1 MISLTHPTLTHIY
14 IHTQKENSTVRR
26 SPRSLVLGTAAV
38 AALALGLTACGG
50 SSSGKAGTSGSSS
63 SKNINTQPG
72 NDINPQPRA
81 KIADGGTLR
90 WPEAG
95 ISDQLNYNEVDGT
108 DGSVSDIM
116 GAVLEQ
122 PFYADSKG
130 VPHNNA
136 NLVASYTVTAS
147 PQQVVT
153 LELNPKAVWQDGTP
167 VTEADFEAQWKALN
181 GTNPAFQIS
190 GTVGYNQIQDIK
202 QGKDPKEVVITFAKP
217 YSEWQ
222 GLFSPL
228 YPAATNSDPKKF
240 INDFKDAIPNSDGP
254 FKLGSINQTAKTL
267 TLVRNDKWW
276 GDPPKLTQIIFMSID
291 LDAQTDA
298 LANNEVDL
306 QYGIG
311 SHVSYYA
318 RVKDMS
324 NVTVRK
330 AAGPVWANLTFN
342 GAGTG
347 PLSDIRVRNAL
358 TIGINRKQID
368 TALVGPLGVSTDPL
382 NNHVLLTN
390 DQGYQ
395 DNSGD
400 LGTQDVARA
409 KQLLD
414 QAGWTSTDGG
424 KTRAKDGKPLTL
436 RFVINS
442 TSDSNKQ
449 LAEIVQNQLA
459 AIGVQVTIVPVP
471 GDDYYTKYVN
481 VGDFDIA
488 QVIFGGNA
496 YPLSTAQ
503 PEFANPTPG
512 TGGALN
518 IQQNYGR
525 VGSPEIDNLFE
536 QALSSLDRT
545 QADKYANEAD
555 AAIWKLDTVVPL
567 FQRPQIV
574 AENPKLANYGAPGVQ
589 DTVYENLGF
598 VSGS

>member
-1 MISLTHPTLTHIY
+1 M
-14 IHTQKENSTVRR
+14 RR
-26 SPRSLVLGTAAV
+26 SPRSLALGTAAV
-38 AALALGLTACGG
+38 AALALGLAACGG
-50 SSSGKAGTSGSSS
+50 SSSGKSGAPGTGSS

-72 NDINPQPRA
+72 NDINPQPRSN
-81 KIADGGTLR
+81 IADGGILR

-116 GAVLEQ
+116 AAVLEQ
-122 PFYADSKG
+122 PFYADAKG
-130 VPHNNA
+130 VPHNNV
-136 NLVASYTVTAS
+136 NLVSSYTVTAS

-153 LELNPKAVWQDGTP
+153 LEINPKAVWLDGTP

-181 GTNPAFQIS
+181 GSNPAYQVA
-190 GTVGYNQIQDIK
+190 GTVGYDQIQSIK
-202 QGKDPKEVVITFAKP
+202 AGKDAKEAVITFTKP

-240 INDFKDAIPNSDGP
+240 VEDFQDAIPTSDGP

-267 TLVRNDKWW
+267 SLVRNDKWW
-276 GDPPKLTQIIFMSID
+276 GDPPKLNQIVFLAID

-298 LANNEVDL
+298 LANHEVDL

-318 RVKDMS
+318 RVKNLP
-324 NVTVRK
+324 NVTVHK
-330 AAGPVWANLTFN
+330 AAGPVWANPTFN
-342 GAGTG
+342 AAGTG
-347 PLSDIRVRNAL
+347 PLSDVKVRNAL

-390 DQGYQ
+390 QQGYQ

-400 LGTQDVARA
+400 LGKQDVARA
-409 KQLLD
+409 KSLLE

-424 KTRAKDGKPLTL
+424 KTRTKGGKPLNL

-442 TSDSNKQ
+442 TSDSSKQ
-449 LAEIVQNQLA
+449 LAEIVQNQLG
-459 AIGVQVTIVPVP
+459 AIGVQITIVPVP
-471 GDDYYTKYVN
+471 GKDFYTKYVD

-496 YPLSTAQ
+496 YPISTAQ

-512 TGGALN
+512 TGGTLN
-518 IQQNYGR
+518 IRQNYGR
-525 VGSPEIDNLFE
+525 IGDPAIDALFT

-545 QADKYANEAD
+545 QAIAYANQAD
-555 AAIWKLDTVVPL
+555 AAIWKLDTIVPL

-574 AENPKLANYGAPGVQ
+574 ATNSKLANYGAPGVQ

>member
-1 MISLTHPTLTHIY
+1 M
-14 IHTQKENSTVRR
+14 RR
-26 SPRSLVLGTAAV
+26 SPRSLLLGTAAV
-38 AALALGLTACGG
+38 TALALGLAACG
-50 SSSGKAGTSGSSS
+50 SSSGKSGGKSTGS

-72 NDINPQPRA
+72 NDINPQPRD
-81 KIADGGTLR
+81 KVADGGTLR

-108 DGSVSDIM
+108 DGSTSDIM
-116 GAVLEQ
+116 AAVLEQ
-122 PFYADSKG
+122 PFYADAKG
-130 VPHNNA
+130 IPHNNK
-136 NLVASYTVTAS
+136 NLVASYTVTSS

-153 LELNPKAVWQDGTP
+153 LELNPQAVWEDGTP
-167 VTEADFEAQWKALN
+167 VSEADFEAQWKALN
-181 GTNPAFQIS
+181 GANPAFQTSTNI
-190 GTVGYNQIQDIK
+190 GYDQIQSIK
-202 QGKDPKEVVITFAKP
+202 PGKDAKEVVITFAKP

-240 INDFKDAIPNSDGP
+240 VDDFKDAIPTSDGP
-254 FKLGSINQTAKTL
+254 FKLGSIDQTAKTL

-276 GDPPKLTQIIFMSID
+276 GDKAKLEKIVFMSID

-298 LANNEVDL
+298 LANNEADL

-318 RVKDMS
+318 RVKTLP
-324 NVTVRK
+324 NITVHK

-347 PLSDIRVRNAL
+347 PLSDLQVRNAL

-390 DQGYQ
+390 QQGYQ

-400 LGTQDVARA
+400 LGKQDVARA

-424 KTRAKDGKPLTL
+424 KTRTKNGKPLNL

-449 LAEIVQNQLA
+449 LAEIVQSQLA
-459 AIGVQVTIVPVP
+459 DIGVQVTIVPVP
-471 GDDYYTKYVN
+471 GKDYYTKYVN

-512 TGGALN
+512 TDGGLN

-525 VGSPEIDNLFE
+525 IGSTEIDNLFT
-536 QALSSLDRT
+536 QALSSLDRN
-545 QADKYANEAD
+545 QAITYANQAD
-555 AAIWKLDTVVPL
+555 AAIWKLDTVIPL

-574 AENPKLANYGAPGVQ
+574 ATKATLANYGAPGVQ
-589 DTVYENLGF
+589 DTIYENLGF
-598 VSGS
+598 VSGN

>member
-1 MISLTHPTLTHIY
+1 M
-14 IHTQKENSTVRR
+14 KENSTVTR
-26 SPRSLVLGTAAV
+26 SPRSLVWSTAAV
-38 AALALGLTACGG
+38 AALALGLAACGS
-50 SSSGKAGTSGSSS
+50 SSSGKSGNGGSGGSAGT

-72 NDINPQPRA
+72 NDINPQPRD

-122 PFYADSKG
+122 PFYADAKG

-136 NLVASYTVTAS
+136 NLVSSFTVTQS

-153 LELNPKAVWQDGTP
+153 LEINPKAVWLDGTP

-181 GTNPAFQIS
+181 GTNQAFQVS
-190 GTVGYNQIQDIK
+190 GTVGYDQIQSIK
-202 QGKDPKEVVITFAKP
+202 AGSGPKEVVITFAKP

-240 INDFKDAIPNSDGP
+240 VSDFKDAIPTSDGP
-254 FKLGSINQTAKTL
+254 FKLGSIDQTAKTL

-276 GDPPKLTQIIFMSID
+276 GDTPKLEKIIFLAID
-291 LDAQTDA
+291 QDAQSDA
-298 LANNEVDL
+298 LANNEIDL

-318 RVKDMS
+318 RVKNLP
-324 NVTVRK
+324 NVTVHK
-330 AAGPVWANLTFN
+330 AAGPVWANITFN
-342 GAGTG
+342 AAGTG
-347 PLSDIRVRNAL
+347 PLSDLKVRNAL

-390 DQGYQ
+390 QAGYQ

-400 LGTQDVARA
+400 LGKQDVARA

-414 QAGWTSTDGG
+414 AAGWTSTDGG
-424 KTRAKDGKPLTL
+424 KTRKKDGKTLNL
-436 RFVINS
+436 RFTISS
-442 TSDSNKQ
+442 TNDASKQ
-449 LAEIVQNQLA
+449 LAEIVQSQLA
-459 AIGVQVTIVPVP
+459 DIGVQITIVPVP
-471 GDDYYTKYVN
+471 GKDYYTKYVN
-481 VGDFDIA
+481 TGDFDIA
-488 QVIFGGNA
+488 PVTFGGNA
-496 YPLSTAQ
+496 YPISTAQ

-512 TGGALN
+512 PNGTLN

-525 VGSPEIDNLFE
+525 IGDPAIDNLFT
-536 QALSSLDRT
+536 QALSSLDRS
-545 QADKYANEAD
+545 QAIAYANQAD
-555 AAIWKLDTVVPL
+555 AAIWKLDTIVPL
-567 FQRPQIV
+567 YQRPQIV
-574 AENPKLANYGAPGVQ
+574 ATNSKLANYGAPGVQ
-589 DTVYENLGF
+589 DTIYENLGF
-598 VSGS
+598 VKAS